1 MKVEF
6 KKSFIRDLKKLKN
19 KSLYQRLA
27 EKIEQVEQTDSLLS
41 VTSLE
46 KMKGVDDYYRIRIGN
61 YRVGLKL
68 NNDTVLFV
76 RFLHRKE
83 IYRYFP

>member
-19 KSLYQRLA
+19 KSLHQRLA

-46 KMKGVDDYYRIRIGN
+46 KIKGVDDYYRIRIGN